1 MAPRSRALPFLLSGC
16 FAILC
21 FAPDVMAQPAK
32 GGPPEYPVKRF
43 DPRKWEAK
51 IKADVFGQPFSTF
64 EKDPLYSPRAEI
76 IIPIGLKAPIP
87 MVFAVID
94 AELAAAKHEVD
105 FYFFQM
111 KGATAF

>member
-1 MAPRSRALPFLLSGC
+1 
-16 FAILC
+16 
-21 FAPDVMAQPAK
+21 
-32 GGPPEYPVKRF
+32 
-43 DPRKWEAK
+43 
-51 IKADVFGQPFSTF
+51 
-64 EKDPLYSPRAEI
+64 
-76 IIPIGLKAPIP
+76 